1 MSGNIFFQQ
10 LRRSRGRTWLNIL
23 LLAAAVAF
31 FVMSANL
38 YKNSVRNL
46 ETAEDAFTTIALME
60 LQGNIDQYGN
70 LVAPGDDSFVGEKSV
85 TVYGYDLSAI
95 IGAEGVVDYD
105 LRSHYGAYIP
115 EQPALEKINYLM
127 NPVDIIRFQLLEN
140 EPVKLA
146 ISNGGVSLQNYHF
159 QAEVLYS
166 AAGCYDYGTEV
177 TAHAITLYDDA
188 SIHYENEIKN
198 LNGND
203 STESIV
209 LYPET
214 EYLAVT
220 ALSDGW
226 MRKAGERYFS
236 TKDNSWDLNLV
247 FDDWGKADYFIRYG
261 NQGEQTR
268 NIGGSDCNQPFF
280 LWKWDS
286 VQSDPDLMTYWEA
299 ATTAVKYNVS
309 AYSVILTDDIS
320 GIPAFHLGGAY
331 LKEGRQITAEEYSSG
346 DKVCLVSAQQ
356 ANLQNWKIGDT
367 IDLYLYEYDAFP
379 NKSSKNMNW
388 GENQPIYYQDTK
400 GFFHQGEYE
409 IVGIYASR
417 DLVGSSEISAS
428 TVALPWNNIYI
439 TQKSVNNMPNEY
451 NLPVHGNLLTIW
463 LENGSIDRFLEQMDA
478 LGLTEY
484 REDRYNPSFAFY
496 DQGYSIIQ
504 PSLQAM
510 NSTSKLLLI
519 LSSVFLLVVSALLA
533 HFFAQ
538 NQKQSVGILRMLGGS
553 KKQAMI
559 GVLACGLLLVTV
571 GTLCGA
577 MLGHCLCGAA
587 GEGILNSQMEE
598 QAITQPFRA
607 FVLTEET
614 SVAEQLSVHGI
625 PSLTAAAGLA
635 GAVLFPLLLLCN
647 LLMYIHKEP
656 RELLPKAK
664 Q

>member
-1 MSGNIFFQQ
+1 MGIRLFLKQQ
-10 LRRSRGRTWLNIL
+10 QRNLKRTLLNIL
-23 LLAAAVAF
+23 LLMSAIAF
-31 FVMSANL
+31 FVMSVNL
-38 YKNSVRNL
+38 YQNSVRNL

-70 LVAPGDDSFVGEKSV
+70 LAAPDDDSFVGEKSV

-95 IGAEGVVDYD
+95 IGAEGVAAYD

-115 EQPALEKINYLM
+115 EQPALEKVGYLM
-127 NPVDIIRFQLLEN
+127 NPVDIIRFRLLGN

-146 ISNGGVSLQNYHF
+146 ISKGGVSLESYHF
-159 QAEVLYS
+159 EAEVLYS

-177 TAHAITLYDDA
+177 TAHNISLYGDA
-188 SIHYENEIKN
+188 SMHYENEIRN
-198 LNGND
+198 LNGSD
-203 STESIV
+203 SLDSII

-220 ALSDGW
+220 ALADGW
-226 MRKAGERYFS
+226 MRKAGEKYFS

-261 NQGEQTR
+261 KQGEQTR
-268 NIGGSDCNQPFF
+268 NISGSECDQPFF

-286 VQSDPDLMTYWEA
+286 VRSDPDLMAYWEA
-299 ATTAVKYNVS
+299 AATAVKYNVS
-309 AYSVILTDDIS
+309 AYSVILTDNIS
-320 GIPAFHLGGAY
+320 GVPAFHLGGAY
-331 LKEGRQITAEEYSSG
+331 LKEGRQITAEEYTSG
-346 DKVCLVSAQQ
+346 AKVCLVSAQQ

-367 IDLYLYEYDAFP
+367 IDLRMYEYDAFP

-388 GENQPIYYQDTK
+388 GENQPFYYQGTK
-400 GFFHQGEYE
+400 GFFYQGEYE

-417 DLVGSSEISAS
+417 DLVGNSEISVS
-428 TVALPWNNIYI
+428 TVALPWSNIYVPK
-439 TQKSVNNMPNEY
+439 KSVNNVPNES

-463 LENGSIDRFLEQMDA
+463 LENGSIDHFLEQMDA

-533 HFFAQ
+533 YFFAQ

-553 KKQAMI
+553 KKQAML

-571 GTLCGA
+571 GALCGA

-607 FVLTEET
+607 FVLTEKT

-635 GAVLFPLLLLCN
+635 GAALFPLLLLCN
-647 LLMYIHKEP
+647 LLAYIHKEP